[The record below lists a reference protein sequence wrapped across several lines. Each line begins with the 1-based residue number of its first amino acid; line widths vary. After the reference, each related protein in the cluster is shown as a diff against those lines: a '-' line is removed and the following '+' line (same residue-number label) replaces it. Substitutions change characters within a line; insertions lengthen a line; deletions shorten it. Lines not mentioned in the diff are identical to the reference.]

1 MKKELIMKGVS
12 IIVTETAR
20 DYIFKQIHENG
31 TDTMV
36 EVNNI
41 IIKALKYDSR
51 RLQENNRRLKKKINK
66 VG

>member
-1 MKKELIMKGVS
+1 MKGIS

-41 IIKALKYDSR
+41 IIKALKYDRR
-51 RLQENNRRLKKKINK
+51 RLQENNRRLKKKTNK